1 MKTKRTLAAAL
12 AVAAVAATG
21 VASMVSAAGTA

>member
-1 MKTKRTLAAAL
+1 MKTKRILAAAL

-21 VASMVSAAGTA
+21 VASVVSGFETA